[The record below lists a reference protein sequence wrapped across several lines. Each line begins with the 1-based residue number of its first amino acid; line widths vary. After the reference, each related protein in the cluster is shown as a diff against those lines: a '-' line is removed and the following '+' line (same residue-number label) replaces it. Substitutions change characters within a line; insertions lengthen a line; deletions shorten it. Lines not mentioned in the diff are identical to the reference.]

1 MVILVVSLEDMMVWV
16 GSVEMEVEEVGCKA
30 AAVVVVEE
38 DCMEVVEEG
47 MVMGVVVVE
56 KSIDK
61 LLY

>member
-30 AAVVVVEE
+30 AAVVVEE